1 VITDSKDVHGEN
13 ISEEDSRED
22 CPSIVL
28 ESSHSSV
35 DLKVPVV
42 VHEESTWAGSKKSA
56 GPKDKSQLQSEQVYL
71 GANGMPNHIKT
82 DTNLI
87 NDSMLSLDGKPEASK
102 QRSTM
107 PIHQLQANI
116 SEFHKKQSI
125 DKRGSQQPRKTM
137 PLPMMGFVGICPI
150 EEDEDG
156 DNIRVM
162 HEPIQKRTEYRNT
175 WNKDA
180 TATLPMHHM
189 NAKAKEAK
197 VIQKKGGPSS
207 PRLDSPR
214 HDDRFPVEL
223 VVQIG
228 DKNWGAGCRKNS
240 DNNSPLVSGE
250 SPKYQLTGTLIYD
263 SQLTS
268 NTGGCLLRSAMRTTS
283 YQTAN
288 SWKSKNQGSDKKSTR
303 TGIDNRSVLFGVE
316 TVHNVKSFKKE
327 NVVPNNEL
335 PESKTSPTKTCR
347 GDSRKNSR
355 GFDTLKVG
363 HSPLKAKNDRLVISP
378 R

>member
-1 VITDSKDVHGEN
+1 
-13 ISEEDSRED
+13 
-22 CPSIVL
+22 
-28 ESSHSSV
+28 
-35 DLKVPVV
+35 
-42 VHEESTWAGSKKSA
+42 
-56 GPKDKSQLQSEQVYL
+56 
-71 GANGMPNHIKT
+71 
-82 DTNLI
+82 
-87 NDSMLSLDGKPEASK
+87 
-102 QRSTM
+102 
-107 PIHQLQANI
+107 
-116 SEFHKKQSI
+116 
-125 DKRGSQQPRKTM
+125 M

-189 NAKAKEAK
+189 NAKAKLAEG
-197 VIQKKGGPSS
+197 IQKKVGPS
-207 PRLDSPR
+207 SPR

-283 YQTAN
+283 HQTAN

-335 PESKTSPTKTCR
+335 PESKTSPTKTCM
-347 GDSRKNSR
+347 DDCRKNSR
-355 GFDTLKVG
+355 GFETLKVS
-363 HSPLKAKNDRLVISP
+363 HSPLKAKNDRLVVSP
-378 R
+378 H